1 MKSKSDLAA
10 ELDALGFSPK
20 QVVKVDIANP
30 DHLAVLA
37 DMDTKRHIEK
47 PQPGDCLNP
56 WGNTYIVSTREG
68 KPVGFLALRVT
79 NDGYLGV
86 DAIYLLPEFRGQGYG
101 YMLIL
106 ISQYA
111 ARLQRLPL
119 VALQPLTSA
128 GRTFMERAGIP
139 IKPIDPME
147 ASSLQSFADHHW
159 QQVIDVTPCKHR
171 HPRSKRPACERC
183 VYRFAYPNKRRVL
196 EAISQQ
202 IKLRTGFGTAA

>member
-79 NDGYLGV
+79 N
-86 DAIYLLPEFRGQGYG
+86 YG